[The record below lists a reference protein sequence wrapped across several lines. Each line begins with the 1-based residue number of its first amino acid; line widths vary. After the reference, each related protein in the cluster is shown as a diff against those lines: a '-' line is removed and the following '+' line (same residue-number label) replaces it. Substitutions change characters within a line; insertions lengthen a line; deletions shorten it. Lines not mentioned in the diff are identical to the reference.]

1 MERKPMKKKILP
13 KAVEEEKKTTLDCP
27 ICCIEYSPDSDFHCH
42 SCNIH
47 HCIGCFKKYLL
58 DTTQDPH
65 CMNCRTVITYDQF
78 MKFTDKTW
86 RFKTYKKQRE
96 AVLMEREQSK
106 FPATVGHLA
115 NLREASI
122 IQQEVNVLI
131 QKRNELNTEIERL
144 QFNIAR
150 LKGIAGTAVSEEKKE
165 RIVYQ
170 WVQACPSKDCRG
182 FLNQDFECPVCNVSF
197 CKDCLVPH
205 SEGHASPEGAGASQ
219 QSRHECDAEL
229 VETLKEIKK
238 DAKPCPT
245 CGEFIS
251 KISGCDQMFCTGC
264 GTAFSWKTGQ
274 KESGL
279 IHNPHA
285 FEFFQRNP
293 EQRELYDQQRRR
305 NQAGEGG
312 ACRQYVPHYT
322 QIRMIP
328 LCQSWQTKISH
339 FQSNV
344 WNLHEYQIPRIEEYV
359 VDQDMNLDIRIK
371 YIQKEY
377 SEKDFKRILHQR
389 EKKRNFVRMIL
400 PILRNT
406 YDIFANYLWAM
417 VDSTDPEKIKQMV
430 EHINELRGET
440 NDIFM
445 KISEDLG
452 YSATVMI
459 GVELAFDGLHVRL
472 R

>member
-13 KAVEEEKKTTLDCP
+13 KVVEEKSSDSMDCP
-27 ICCIEYSPDSDFHCH
+27 ICCIEYSPDTDFHCH

-47 HCIGCFKKYLL
+47 HCMGCFKKYLL

-65 CMNCRTVITYDQF
+65 CMNCRTAITYDQF
-78 MKFTDKTW
+78 MKLTDKSW
-86 RFKTYKKQRE
+86 RLKTYKKQRE

-106 FPATVGHLA
+106 FPETVGHLA
-115 NLREASI
+115 NLREASV
-122 IQQEVNVLI
+122 IQQEVNALI
-131 QKRNELNTEIERL
+131 QKRDEINAQIETL
-144 QFNIAR
+144 QFNIVQ
-150 LKGIAGTAVSEEKKE
+150 LKRTAGGEEKKE

-182 FLNQDFECPVCNVSF
+182 FLNKDFECPVCNVSF

-205 SEGHASPEGAGASQ
+205 SEG
-219 QSRHECDAEL
+219 HECDAEL

-285 FEFFQRNP
+285 FEFFNRNP
-293 EQRELYDQQRRR
+293 EQRELYEQQRRR
-305 NQAGEGG
+305 NQNPEEG
-312 ACRQYVPHYT
+312 CRGYVPDYRF
-322 QIRMIP
+322 INP
-328 LCQSWQTKISH
+328 LRIDHSWKSKITF
-339 FQSNV
+339 FQRNIWNV
-344 WNLHEYQIPRIEEYV
+344 HEYDIPRFERYV
-359 VDQDMNLDIRIK
+359 ADQDINLDIRMK

-377 SEKDFKRILHQR
+377 SEKDFKRLLHQR
-389 EKKRNFVRMIL
+389 EKKRNFVRVII

-406 YDIFANYLWAM
+406 YDIFANYLWAI
-417 VDSTDPEKIKQMV
+417 VDSNDIERTKQIV
-430 EHINELRGET
+430 DHINELRGDT

-452 YSATVMI
+452 YTTTVMI
-459 GVELAFDGLHVRL
+459 GVELSFEGLNIRI